1 LFGLE
6 ITRSTRQRAEQQKAL
21 QPIYGHG
28 GWWSLIREP
37 FAGAWQRNIEIRTD
51 TVLANS
57 AVFRCISL
65 ISSDIAKMR
74 IRLVAKDNNGI
85 WTETENP
92 AFSPVLR
99 KPNRYQSRI
108 QFFANWI
115 ESKLIHGNTYVLKE
129 RDVRNVVTRLYVLD
143 PNLVT
148 VLVAPDGSVFYE
160 LRADHLTGITGE
172 SVTVPASEI
181 IHDRWNTLHHPLVGM
196 SPIRAAGL
204 AALQGIRIQENSTK
218 FFECGGRP
226 SGILT
231 APGHINAETAQR
243 LAEAWNTNYGSAGPG
258 VGKTAVLG
266 DGIEYKPMVMTSVEA
281 QLIEQLKWS
290 AETVC
295 SVFGVPAYMAGV
307 GDPPAYNNIEAL
319 SLQYYTQAL
328 QVHIEA
334 IEVLLDEALG
344 LGPGYGNPFGVEFDL
359 TDLMRMDTKTK
370 TEAAR
375 QAIQSGMSPNEIR
388 KRYFDLGPV
397 DGGETPYLQEQQWPL
412 RHLAERPLP
421 SQRPITEPEPI
432 PSVPDEAE
440 AKRFQAIRRATQEF
454 RRLAAQERDAHA
466 KLH

>member
-1 LFGLE
+1 VKWFGSL
-6 ITRSTRQRAEQQKAL
+6 TRRRQQLDKQL
-21 QPIYGHG
+21 QLVAGHG
-28 GWWSLIREP
+28 GWFSLIREP
-37 FAGAWQRNIEIRTD
+37 FAGAWQRNLEIRTD

-108 QFFANWI
+108 QFVVNWI

-129 RDVRNVVTRLYVLD
+129 RDAARNVVTRLYVLD
-143 PNLVT
+143 PNLVA
-148 VLVAPDGSVFYE
+148 VLVAPDGTVLYE
-160 LRADHLTGITGE
+160 LRADYLTGIPGE

-181 IHDRWNTLHHPLVGM
+181 IHDRHNTLFHPLVGM

-218 FFECGGRP
+218 FFEQGGRP

-307 GDPPAYNNIEAL
+307 GNPPTYNNIESL
-319 SLQYYTQAL
+319 NLQYYTQAL

-334 IEVLLDEALG
+334 IEVLLDDALG
-344 LGPGYGNPFGVEFDL
+344 FGPGFGNPFGVEFDL

-388 KRYFDLGPV
+388 KKYFDLGPV

-412 RHLAERPLP
+412 KHLADRPLP
-421 SQRPITEPEPI
+421 SERPITEPEPI
-432 PSVPDEAE
+432 PPAPEED
-440 AKRFQAIRRATQEF
+440 KRLQAIRRATTEF
-454 RRLAAQERDAHA
+454 RRLAARERDANA
-466 KLH
+466 LH

>member
-1 LFGLE
+1 
-6 ITRSTRQRAEQQKAL
+6 
-21 QPIYGHG
+21 
-28 GWWSLIREP
+28 
-37 FAGAWQRNIEIRTD
+37 
-51 TVLANS
+51 
-57 AVFRCISL
+57 
-65 ISSDIAKMR
+65 MR
-74 IRLVAKDNNGI
+74 IRLVARDSNGI

-129 RDVRNVVTRLYVLD
+129 RDARNVVTRLYVLD

-148 VLVAPDGSVFYE
+148 VLVAPDGSVYYE
-160 LRADHLTGITGE
+160 LRADHLTGIPAE

-181 IHDRWNTLHHPLVGM
+181 IHDRHNTLFHPLVGM

-204 AALQGIRIQENSTK
+204 AAMQGIRIQENSTK

-243 LAEAWNTNYGSAGPG
+243 LADAWNTNYGSAGPG

-307 GDPPAYNNIEAL
+307 GGLPTYNNTEAL
-319 SLQYYTQAL
+319 TLQYYTQAL

-334 IEVLLDEALG
+334 IEVLLDDALG
-344 LGPGYGNPFGVEFDL
+344 LGPGFGNPYGVEFDL
-359 TDLMRMDTKTK
+359 TDLMADGYEDQDRGG
-370 TEAAR
+370 AA
-375 QAIQSGMSPNEIR
+375 GHPE
-388 KRYFDLGPV
+388 RY
-397 DGGETPYLQEQQWPL
+397 
-412 RHLAERPLP
+412 
-421 SQRPITEPEPI
+421 
-432 PSVPDEAE
+432 VP
-440 AKRFQAIRRATQEF
+440 
-454 RRLAAQERDAHA
+454 
-466 KLH
+466 

>member
-1 LFGLE
+1 LTWIFEELLEQRRLLETLTPFVKLFGWLTRRKPELE
-6 ITRSTRQRAEQQKAL
+6 KQL
-21 QPIYGHG
+21 QPVSGHG

-37 FAGAWQRNIEIRTD
+37 FAGAWQRNISVDTN

-57 AVFRCISL
+57 AVFRCIAL
-65 ISSDIAKMR
+65 VASDIAKMR
-74 IRLVAKDNNGI
+74 IRLVARDSNGI

-129 RDVRNVVTRLYVLD
+129 RDARNVVTRLYVLD

-148 VLVAPDGSVFYE
+148 VLVAPDGSVYYE
-160 LRADHLTGITGE
+160 LRADHLTGIPAE

-181 IHDRWNTLHHPLVGM
+181 IHDRHNTLFHPLMGM

-204 AALQGIRIQENSTK
+204 AAMQGIRIQENSTK

-243 LAEAWNTNYGSAGPG
+243 LADAWNTNYGSAGPG

-307 GDPPAYNNIEAL
+307 GGLPTYNNTEAL
-319 SLQYYTQAL
+319 TLQYYTQAL

-334 IEVLLDEALG
+334 IEVLLDDALG
-344 LGPGYGNPFGVEFDL
+344 LGPGFGNPYGVEFDL
-359 TDLMRMDTKTK
+359 TDLMADGYEDQDRGG
-370 TEAAR
+370 AA
-375 QAIQSGMSPNEIR
+375 GHPE
-388 KRYFDLGPV
+388 RY
-397 DGGETPYLQEQQWPL
+397 
-412 RHLAERPLP
+412 
-421 SQRPITEPEPI
+421 
-432 PSVPDEAE
+432 VP
-440 AKRFQAIRRATQEF
+440 
-454 RRLAAQERDAHA
+454 
-466 KLH
+466 